1 MLTFVQRKR
10 YTEAKI
16 GSYTSVNESEWTLLT
31 GSFMLNEFD
40 ISGKSK
46 ALINLVFAASVPNGA
61 SGAANVMT
69 EAFYGR
75 VFPNIKNDADNQV
88 GVLMRHYGMYF
99 DALKMLEQERK

>member
-1 MLTFVQRKR
+1 M
-10 YTEAKI
+10 A
-16 GSYTSVNESEWTLLT
+16 
-31 GSFMLNEFD
+31 
-40 ISGKSK
+40 
-46 ALINLVFAASVPNGA
+46 
-61 SGAANVMT
+61 